1 MQIIIYFCQLI
12 MSEKQRTIREVVSVS
27 GTGLHTGQQVT
38 VTFHPAPENH
48 GYKFVRTDL
57 EGSPVIEAD
66 IDYVKDTERGTNL
79 VKDGVRISTTE
90 HLLAAVFGLGIDNLL
105 IETNGVELPILD
117 GSSRFWVESLDKAG
131 IVEQD
136 AQREYYELKGNITFR
151 NPQKKVEIIAIPS
164 AELRYSV
171 MIDYESKVL
180 DTQHASLDNL
190 SDFRTEI
197 ANSRTFV
204 FLHELEFLIS
214 HNLIRGGDLN
224 NAIVFVNRLIEKEEL
239 DRLSTF
245 FNKPRVEVLKE
256 GILNN
261 IELNQINEPAR
272 HKLLDVMGDL
282 ALLGVRIRGHIIAT
296 RPGHA
301 SNVAFARMIREQ
313 IRHER
318 KQACIPQYDPNKI
331 PLFDI
336 SAIRRLLPHRPPF
349 LLVDKILEMD
359 AEHVVGLKNVT
370 MNEGFFV
377 GHFPD
382 EPVMPGV
389 LQIEAMAQTGGILIL
404 SSVPDP
410 ENYLTFFM
418 KIDNVRFRHKVV
430 PGDTLIFSLKLLSP
444 IRRGLCHMSGEA
456 FVGNK
461 LVMEAEMLAQIA
473 RKPEEKQSKPSIN
486 PA

>member
-1 MQIIIYFCQLI
+1 
-12 MSEKQRTIREVVSVS
+12 MSEKQRTIREVVSIS
-27 GTGLHTGQQVT
+27 GTGLHTGQHVT
-38 VTFHPAPENH
+38 VTFRPAPENH

-79 VKDGVRISTTE
+79 VKNDVRISTTE
-90 HLLAAVFGLGIDNLL
+90 HLLAAVFGLGIDNLI
-105 IETNGVELPILD
+105 IETTGVELPILD
-117 GSSRFWVESLDKAG
+117 GSSRFWVETLDKAG
-131 IVEQD
+131 IVEQN
-136 AQREYYELKGNITFR
+136 AEREYYELTQNIVFR
-151 NPQKKVEIIAIPS
+151 NQDKKVEIIAIPS
-164 AELRYSV
+164 PELRYSV

-180 DTQHASLDNL
+180 DTQHAALDHID
-190 SDFRTEI
+190 DFRNEI

-204 FLHELEFLIS
+204 FLHEMEYLIS
-214 HNLIRGGDLN
+214 NNLIKGGDLN
-224 NAIVFVNRLIEKEEL
+224 NAIVFVNRLIGQDEL
-239 DRLSTF
+239 DRLSAF

-272 HKLLDVMGDL
+272 HKLLDVIGDL
-282 ALLGVRIRGHIIAT
+282 SLLGVRIRGHIIAT

-301 SNVAFARMIREQ
+301 SNVAFAKMIREQ
-313 IRHER
+313 IRNE
-318 KQACIPQYDPNKI
+318 KKMAGIPQYDPNKP

-336 SAIRRLLPHRPPF
+336 NAIKRLLPHRPPF
-349 LLVDKILEMD
+349 LLVDKILDMD
-359 AEHVVGLKNVT
+359 AEHVIGIKNVT
-370 MNEGFFV
+370 MNETFFN

-418 KIDNVRFRHKVV
+418 KIDNVRFRQKVV

-444 IRRGLCHMSGEA
+444 IRRGLCHMAGQA
-456 FVGNK
+456 FVGDK
-461 LVMEAEMLAQIA
+461 VVMEAEMLAQIA
-473 RKPEEKQSKPSIN
+473 RKPAEVAK
-486 PA
+486 

>member
-1 MQIIIYFCQLI
+1 
-12 MSEKQRTIREVVSVS
+12 MSEKQRTIREVVSIS
-27 GTGLHTGQQVT
+27 GTGLHTGQHVT
-38 VTFHPAPENH
+38 VTFRPAPENH

-79 VKDGVRISTTE
+79 VKNDVRISTTE
-90 HLLAAVFGLGIDNLL
+90 HLLAAVFGLGIDNLI
-105 IETNGVELPILD
+105 IETTGVELPILD
-117 GSSRFWVESLDKAG
+117 GSSRFWVETLDKAG
-131 IVEQD
+131 VVEQN
-136 AQREYYELKGNITFR
+136 AEREYYELTQNIVFR
-151 NPQKKVEIIAIPS
+151 NQDKKVEIIAIPS
-164 AELRYSV
+164 PELRYSV

-180 DTQHASLDNL
+180 DTQHAALDHID
-190 SDFRTEI
+190 DFRNEI

-204 FLHELEFLIS
+204 FLHEMEYLIS
-214 HNLIRGGDLN
+214 NNLIKGGDLN
-224 NAIVFVNRLIEKEEL
+224 NAIVFVNRLIGQDEL
-239 DRLSTF
+239 DRLSAF

-272 HKLLDVMGDL
+272 HKLLDVIGDL
-282 ALLGVRIRGHIIAT
+282 SLLGVRIRGHIIAT

-301 SNVAFARMIREQ
+301 SNVAFAKMIREQ
-313 IRHER
+313 IRNE
-318 KQACIPQYDPNKI
+318 KKMAGIPQYDPNKP

-336 SAIRRLLPHRPPF
+336 NAIKRLLPHRPPF
-349 LLVDKILEMD
+349 LLVDKILDMD
-359 AEHVVGLKNVT
+359 AEHVIGIKNVT
-370 MNEGFFV
+370 MNETFFN

-418 KIDNVRFRHKVV
+418 KIDNVRFRQKVV

-444 IRRGLCHMSGEA
+444 IRRGLCHMAGQA
-456 FVGNK
+456 FVGDK
-461 LVMEAEMLAQIA
+461 VVMEAEMLAQIA
-473 RKPEEKQSKPSIN
+473 RKPAEVAK
-486 PA
+486 

>member
-1 MQIIIYFCQLI
+1 
-12 MSEKQRTIREVVSVS
+12 MSEKQRTIREVVSIS
-27 GTGLHTGQQVT
+27 GTGLHTGQHVT
-38 VTFHPAPENH
+38 VTFRPAPENH

-79 VKDGVRISTTE
+79 VKNDVRISTTE
-90 HLLAAVFGLGIDNLL
+90 HLLAAVFGLGIDNLI
-105 IETNGVELPILD
+105 IETTGVELPILD
-117 GSSRFWVESLDKAG
+117 GSSRFWVETLDKAG
-131 IVEQD
+131 IVEQN
-136 AQREYYELKGNITFR
+136 AEREYYELTQNIVFR
-151 NPQKKVEIIAIPS
+151 NQDKKVEIIAIPS
-164 AELRYSV
+164 PELRYSV

-180 DTQHASLDNL
+180 DTQHAALDHID
-190 SDFRTEI
+190 DFRNEI

-204 FLHELEFLIS
+204 FLHEMEYLIS
-214 HNLIRGGDLN
+214 NNLIKGGDLN
-224 NAIVFVNRLIEKEEL
+224 NAIVFVNRLIGQDEL
-239 DRLSTF
+239 DRLSAF

-272 HKLLDVMGDL
+272 HKLLDVIGDL
-282 ALLGVRIRGHIIAT
+282 SLLGVRIRGHIIAT

-301 SNVAFARMIREQ
+301 SNIAFAKMIREQ
-313 IRHER
+313 IRNE
-318 KQACIPQYDPNKI
+318 KKMAGIPQYDPNKP

-336 SAIRRLLPHRPPF
+336 NAIKRLLPHRPPF
-349 LLVDKILEMD
+349 LLVDKILDMD
-359 AEHVVGLKNVT
+359 AEHVIGIKNVT
-370 MNEGFFV
+370 MNETFFN

-418 KIDNVRFRHKVV
+418 KIDNVRFRQKVV

-444 IRRGLCHMSGEA
+444 IRRGLCHMAGQA
-456 FVGNK
+456 FVGDK
-461 LVMEAEMLAQIA
+461 VVMEAEMLAQIA
-473 RKPEEKQSKPSIN
+473 RKPAEVAK
-486 PA
+486 

>member
-1 MQIIIYFCQLI
+1 
-12 MSEKQRTIREVVSVS
+12 MSEKQRTIREVVSIS
-27 GTGLHTGQQVT
+27 GTGLHTGQHVT
-38 VTFHPAPENH
+38 VTFRPAPENH

-79 VKDGVRISTTE
+79 VKNDVRISTTE
-90 HLLAAVFGLGIDNLL
+90 HLLAAVFGLGIDNLI
-105 IETNGVELPILD
+105 IETTGVELPILD
-117 GSSRFWVESLDKAG
+117 GSSRFWVETLDKAG
-131 IVEQD
+131 IVEQN
-136 AQREYYELKGNITFR
+136 AEREYYELTQNIVFR
-151 NPQKKVEIIAIPS
+151 NQDKKVEIIAIPS
-164 AELRYSV
+164 PELRYSV

-180 DTQHASLDNL
+180 DTQHAALDRID
-190 SDFRTEI
+190 DFRNEI

-204 FLHELEFLIS
+204 FLHEMEYLIS
-214 HNLIRGGDLN
+214 NNLIKGGDLN
-224 NAIVFVNRLIEKEEL
+224 NAIVFVNRLIGQDEL
-239 DRLSTF
+239 DRLSAF

-272 HKLLDVMGDL
+272 HKLLDVIGDL
-282 ALLGVRIRGHIIAT
+282 SLLGVRIRGHIIAT

-301 SNVAFARMIREQ
+301 SNVAFAKMIREQ
-313 IRHER
+313 IRNE
-318 KQACIPQYDPNKI
+318 KKMAGIPQYDPNKP

-336 SAIRRLLPHRPPF
+336 NAIKRLLPHRPPF
-349 LLVDKILEMD
+349 LLVDKILDMD
-359 AEHVVGLKNVT
+359 AEHVIGIKNVT
-370 MNEGFFV
+370 MNETFFN

-418 KIDNVRFRHKVV
+418 KIDNVRFRQKVV

-444 IRRGLCHMSGEA
+444 IRRGLCHMAGQA
-456 FVGNK
+456 FVGDK
-461 LVMEAEMLAQIA
+461 VVMEAEMLAQIA
-473 RKPEEKQSKPSIN
+473 RKPAEVAK
-486 PA
+486 

>member
-1 MQIIIYFCQLI
+1 
-12 MSEKQRTIREVVSVS
+12 MSEKQRTIREVVSIS
-27 GTGLHTGQQVT
+27 GTGLHTGQHVT
-38 VTFHPAPENH
+38 VTFRPAPENH

-79 VKDGVRISTTE
+79 VKNDVRISTTE
-90 HLLAAVFGLGIDNLL
+90 HLLAAVFGLGIDNLI
-105 IETNGVELPILD
+105 IETTGVELPILD
-117 GSSRFWVESLDKAG
+117 GSSRFWVETLDKAG
-131 IVEQD
+131 IVEQN
-136 AQREYYELKGNITFR
+136 AEREYYELTQNIVFR
-151 NPQKKVEIIAIPS
+151 NQDKKVEIIAIPS
-164 AELRYSV
+164 PELRYSV

-180 DTQHASLDNL
+180 DTQHAALDRID
-190 SDFRTEI
+190 DFRNEI

-204 FLHELEFLIS
+204 FLHEMEYLIS
-214 HNLIRGGDLN
+214 NNLIKGGDLN
-224 NAIVFVNRLIEKEEL
+224 NAIVFVNRLIGQDEL
-239 DRLSTF
+239 DRLSAF

-272 HKLLDVMGDL
+272 HKLLDVIGDL
-282 ALLGVRIRGHIIAT
+282 SLLGVRIRGHIIAT

-301 SNVAFARMIREQ
+301 SNVAFAKMIREQ
-313 IRHER
+313 IRNE
-318 KQACIPQYDPNKI
+318 KKMAGIPQYDPNKP

-336 SAIRRLLPHRPPF
+336 NAIKRLLPHRPPF
-349 LLVDKILEMD
+349 LLVDKILDMD
-359 AEHVVGLKNVT
+359 AEHVIGIKNVT
-370 MNEGFFV
+370 MNETFFN

-404 SSVPDP
+404 SSVPNP

-418 KIDNVRFRHKVV
+418 KIDNVRFRQKVV

-444 IRRGLCHMSGEA
+444 IRRGLCHMAGQA
-456 FVGNK
+456 FVGDK
-461 LVMEAEMLAQIA
+461 VVMEAEMLAQIA
-473 RKPEEKQSKPSIN
+473 RKPAEVAK
-486 PA
+486 

>member
-1 MQIIIYFCQLI
+1 
-12 MSEKQRTIREVVSVS
+12 MSEKQRTIREVVSIS
-27 GTGLHTGQQVT
+27 GTGLHTGQHVT
-38 VTFHPAPENH
+38 VTFRPAPENH

-79 VKDGVRISTTE
+79 VKKDVRISTTE
-90 HLLAAVFGLGIDNLL
+90 HLLAAVFGLGIDNLI
-105 IETNGVELPILD
+105 IETTGVELPILD
-117 GSSRFWVESLDKAG
+117 GSSRFWVETLDKAG
-131 IVEQD
+131 IVEQN
-136 AQREYYELKGNITFR
+136 AEREYYELTQNIVFR
-151 NPQKKVEIIAIPS
+151 NQDKKVEIIAIPS
-164 AELRYSV
+164 PELRYSV

-180 DTQHASLDNL
+180 DTQHAALDHID
-190 SDFRTEI
+190 DFRNEI

-204 FLHELEFLIS
+204 FLHEMEYLIS
-214 HNLIRGGDLN
+214 NNLIKGGDLN
-224 NAIVFVNRLIEKEEL
+224 NAIVFVNRLIGQDEL
-239 DRLSTF
+239 DRLSAF

-272 HKLLDVMGDL
+272 HKLLDVIGDL
-282 ALLGVRIRGHIIAT
+282 SLLGVRIRGHIIAT

-301 SNVAFARMIREQ
+301 SNIAFAKMIREQ
-313 IRHER
+313 IRNE
-318 KQACIPQYDPNKI
+318 KKMAGIPQYDPNKP

-336 SAIRRLLPHRPPF
+336 NAIKRLLPHRPPF
-349 LLVDKILEMD
+349 LLVDKILDMD
-359 AEHVVGLKNVT
+359 AEHVIGIKNVT
-370 MNEGFFV
+370 MNETFFN

-418 KIDNVRFRHKVV
+418 KIDNVRFRQKVV

-444 IRRGLCHMSGEA
+444 IRRGLCHMAGQA
-456 FVGNK
+456 FVGDK
-461 LVMEAEMLAQIA
+461 VVMEAEMLAQIA
-473 RKPEEKQSKPSIN
+473 RKPAEVAK
-486 PA
+486 